1 MNAPLDILEAALG
14 AEQAHTALAALDSAG
29 WVVVPKVPTQ
39 AMLDAAWASALAE
52 NAGGTWEDMI
62 EAAQLSSGNSG
73 SASG

>member
-1 MNAPLDILEAALG
+1 MSAPLEILAAILG
-14 AEQAHTALAALDSAG
+14 AEQAGVALEALDSAG
-29 WVVVPKVPTQ
+29 WVVVPRIPTQ

-62 EAAQLSSGNSG
+62 DAAQLSSGNSG